1 MIKNT
6 LFSLFALLLVNLVS
20 AQEEQTSST
29 QQYETAISTESPADA
44 GNLGEVDEFVG
55 GGLDETYSIDRG
67 ILILLSAGL
76 LISTLYFRRKF
87 VIR

>member
-29 QQYETAISTESPADA
+29 QQYETAISTESPAT
-44 GNLGEVDEFVG
+44 GNIGEVDEFVG
-55 GGLDETYSIDRG
+55 GGPDEVYSIDRG